1 MEQWSLEM
9 KYKLLILLILI
20 FGGHCFNL
28 YRQSDVAL
36 PEVETFEI
44 KDKVTGNTHIFSKEP
59 KLKKNMLYC
68 QKDNEKKV
76 IWVDWHPDQTPEF
89 TYRVDSYENYI
100 NRTWVEQH
108 YGYRIAP

>member
-1 MEQWSLEM
+1 
-9 KYKLLILLILI
+9 
-20 FGGHCFNL
+20 
-28 YRQSDVAL
+28 
-36 PEVETFEI
+36 
-44 KDKVTGNTHIFSKEP
+44 
-59 KLKKNMLYC
+59 MLYC